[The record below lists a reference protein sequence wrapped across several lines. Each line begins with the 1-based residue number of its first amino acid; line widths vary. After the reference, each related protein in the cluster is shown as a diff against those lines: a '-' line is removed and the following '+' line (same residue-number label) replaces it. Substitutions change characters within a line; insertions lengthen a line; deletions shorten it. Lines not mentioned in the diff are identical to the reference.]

1 METVTKSIYQ
11 AAAENDTEALRHVL
25 HRVHIPDPDTG
36 WTALHYAAEHNAVE
50 AAQLLLDYGADPNA
64 EAKGVTPLEVASG
77 EAVRALFPTENR
89 LPLADNFR
97 ALVPATYL
105 LTLLGD
111 SLDEFESLLSHA
123 DWRVQH
129 MAAEYLRGF
138 EPLDHDYAQAPQ
150 QPLDP
155 ETLARIQNFLR
166 HGRAEL
172 REIGLEWGLKKPDER
187 LAPQTLPN
195 LSGRAVPL
203 LPLASKLFRMCCT
216 RDEAVITAIRPF
228 LEMIIPPL
236 PIPADATPEELKEL
250 TKKNNKRA
258 HEEYEIRRNAAKAL
272 MYPHGSQRTQDYLLA
287 YFTDPERELK
297 RELHIAFQYCPDP
310 KGLQQAL
317 LSLVKQPEPLKT
329 HALYALSHFRNP
341 EHKQL
346 FLSFLQSESAGT
358 AQAALRGIQH
368 HLTPADLPALQQCR
382 DRWR

>member
-1 METVTKSIYQ
+1 MSTKSIYQ
-11 AAAENDTEALRHVL
+11 ASAENDTEALRPVL

-36 WTALHYAAEHNAVE
+36 WTALHYAAEHNAVD
-50 AAQLLLDYGADPNA
+50 AAQLLLDYGADPEA
-64 EAKGVTPLEVASG
+64 EANGVKPLQLASG
-77 EAVRALFPTENR
+77 PEVRALFPAEDR

-111 SLDEFESLLSHA
+111 SLDEFEALKRHA
-123 DWRVQH
+123 DWRVQQ
-129 MAAEYLRGF
+129 MAFDYLKGF
-138 EPLDHDYAQAPQ
+138 EPLDHDFAQDPQ

-155 ETLARIQNFLR
+155 QTLAEIQGLLR

-172 REIGLEWGLKKPDER
+172 REIGLEWGLGQPDER
-187 LAPQTLPN
+187 LAPHVLPN

-203 LPLASKLFRMCCT
+203 LPLASKLFRMCCS

-236 PIPADATPEELKEL
+236 PIPADATPEQITEL

-272 MYPHGSQRTQDYLLA
+272 MYPHGSRSTQDYLLA
-287 YFTDPERELK
+287 YFTNPERLLK

-317 LSLVKQPEPLKT
+317 LNLVQQPEPLKT
-329 HALYALSHFRNP
+329 HALFSLSHFRNP

-368 HLTPADLPALQQCR
+368 HLTPGDLPALQQCR